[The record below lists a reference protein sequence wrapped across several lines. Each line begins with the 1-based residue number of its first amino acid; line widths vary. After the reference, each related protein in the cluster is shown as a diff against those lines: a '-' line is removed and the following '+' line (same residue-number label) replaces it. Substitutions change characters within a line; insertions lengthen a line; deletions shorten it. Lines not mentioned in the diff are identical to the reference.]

1 MREEIRRVIAHA
13 TLSAAGGRHVAILF
27 SAAVGRPLQMTA
39 CSQTVYDHEA
49 RAHIIAQGGGRLY
62 HAGLNAHLW
71 FRLEGLTFTGYDHD
85 SKQKFSGH
93 VEGQWVHVFDQ
104 REKRFF
110 TYYAAP
116 SASPSPAPA
125 ALTPAA
131 GAAPVVPT
139 TASPPIV
146 PGGPEESSAG
156 RQRRTPRG
164 GAETA
169 SRRTTASPAG
179 RRRAGGRAKKPP
191 ARD

>member
-125 ALTPAA
+125 ALTP
-131 GAAPVVPT
+131 VVPT

-191 ARD
+191 ARE